1 MFIFYGFPL
10 KIYSIQVFYYLF
22 ASIFLVLSVSWIT
35 SALIVFVKDV
45 RHAIG
50 VILQFIFWA
59 TPIFWNIGMLP
70 PKYQAIIKLNP
81 LFYIVDGYRDALI
94 GQNWFWVSR
103 PVLTIYFWIISIL
116 MFAIGIFIFRKLKP
130 HFADVL

>member
-1 MFIFYGFPL
+1 
-10 KIYSIQVFYYLF
+10 
-22 ASIFLVLSVSWIT
+22 
-35 SALIVFVKDV
+35 
-45 RHAIG
+45 
-50 VILQFIFWA
+50 QFIFWA